1 MRRLIALVILPTGA
15 LPAQQLADRVA
26 SVQDGNATFSY
37 AARPDVCGDGRVLL
51 LPSLDPGSQMVVFSS
66 GPGWGIATGSVDM
79 GRQRCTRGPVRVQL
93 SVRNRRIEQLQP
105 SVGKAGAGRGRDL
118 GTIGTS
124 VAVDFLL
131 DLATRAPKA
140 VSSGALLAAALA
152 DSVTISPRL
161 VTLAEDRRLHA
172 MNRAAALQW
181 LGWTAA
187 REGNTAADAHI
198 RAIAA
203 DETDDPDV
211 RERAIEVVALPA
223 GERFLE
229 DLYPRLTL
237 RDLKERVIRALG
249 ERPSPSSADWIE
261 RLARDRRE
269 PLELR
274 ERAIRVLGEDL
285 HEIPRLR
292 SLYADVRDPEVK
304 DVVMRVVGEAGDADA
319 IAWLKTVAA
328 DRGQPVVARDRALR
342 ALDEAGA
349 PSAYFVSL
357 YDTIGDPDLK
367 LRLIKLLG
375 ERDDRAARA
384 KLADIARHDTNPD
397 LRRRAQRARQ

>member
-1 MRRLIALVILPTGA
+1 
-15 LPAQQLADRVA
+15 
-26 SVQDGNATFSY
+26 
-37 AARPDVCGDGRVLL
+37 
-51 LPSLDPGSQMVVFSS
+51 
-66 GPGWGIATGSVDM
+66 
-79 GRQRCTRGPVRVQL
+79 VRVQL
-93 SVRNRRIEQLQP
+93 NVRDRRIQQLQP

-118 GTIGTS
+118 GTIGTRG
-124 VAVDFLL
+124 AVDFLL
-131 DLATRAPKA
+131 DLASRASKD

-161 VTLAEDRRLHA
+161 VTLADDRRLHA
-172 MNRAAALQW
+172 VNRAAALQW
-181 LGWTAA
+181 LGWTAP

-211 RERAIEVVALPA
+211 REQAIDVVVLPA

-237 RDLKERVIRALG
+237 RDLKERVIQVLG
-249 ERPSPSSADWIE
+249 ERSSASGADWIE

-274 ERAIRVLGEDL
+274 ERAIGVLGEDL
-285 HEIPRLR
+285 HEIRRLR
-292 SLYADVRDPEVK
+292 SLYADVRDPELE
-304 DVVMRVVGEAGDADA
+304 DVVMRVAGETGDADA
-319 IAWLKTVAA
+319 IAWLKTVAV
-328 DRGQPVVARDRALR
+328 DRAEPVEARDRALR
-342 ALDEAGA
+342 VLDEAGA
-349 PSAYFVSL
+349 SSAYFVSL

-375 ERDDRAARA
+375 ERDDRAARV
-384 KLADIARHDTNPD
+384 KLADIVRHDTNPD
-397 LRRRAQRARQ
+397 LRRRAQRALQ

>member
-1 MRRLIALVILPTGA
+1 MRRLIALVILHAGA

-26 SVQDGNATFSY
+26 SVQDGDATFSY
-37 AARPDVCGDGRVLL
+37 AARPDVCGDGHVLL
-51 LPSLDPGSQMVVFSS
+51 LRSLDPGSQMVVFSS
-66 GPGWGIATGSVDM
+66 GRGWGIATGSVDM

-93 SVRNRRIEQLQP
+93 SVRDRRIQQLQP
-105 SVGKAGAGRGRDL
+105 SVGKTGPGRGREL
-118 GTIGTS
+118 GTIGTRG
-124 VAVDFLL
+124 AVDFLL
-131 DLATRAPKA
+131 DLATRASKD

-161 VTLAEDRRLHA
+161 VTLADDRRLPA
-172 MNRAAALQW
+172 VNRVAALQW

-187 REGNTAADAHI
+187 REDNREADAHI

-203 DETDDPDV
+203 DETDDPEV
-211 RERAIEVVALPA
+211 RERAIGVVALPA

-237 RDLKERVIRALG
+237 RDLKARVIQTLG
-249 ERPSPSSADWIE
+249 ERPSASSVDWIE

-285 HEIPRLR
+285 HEIRRLR
-292 SLYADVRDPEVK
+292 SLYADVRDPELK
-304 DVVMRVVGEAGDADA
+304 DLVMRVAGETGDADA
-319 IAWLKTVAA
+319 IAWLKTVAV
-328 DRGQPVVARDRALR
+328 DRAQPVEARDRALR

-357 YDTIGDPDLK
+357 YDTIGDSDLK

-384 KLADIARHDTNPD
+384 KLADIVRHDTNPV
-397 LRRRAQRARQ
+397 LRRQAQRARQ